1 MANQIWGTFSVKDHC
16 RANAFVRE
24 VLLFDRLVLPVPS
37 DEQER
42 SRWRQPNPKDPQE
55 NWDPDRLDVLR
66 NILGSQD
73 ISAERVKER
82 GLPGTIR
89 RWWGRS
95 RPVLSPEPLVWDSPW
110 NEQRWQGSRV
120 DAAQIITN
128 ADAFYSTRLILAMGQ
143 DLPGVIEAVAAF
155 PSAKKCQEELKPG
168 DAPPADLTAAQALL
182 MLAAPLLTPQ
192 VEEGK
197 DFGPLRDAAALA
209 REPRFRQERK
219 AYYDWMREFVEP
231 LQSPGSQAL
240 GEAQVDQG
248 TMKLAEEQLQRLVI
262 AERELLGKE
271 ERRRWW
277 TRTEYAMT
285 VIGVGATAG
294 LALTAAL
301 PVIGVAAPV
310 IGLGGWI
317 AGKIASP
324 KPPEPRPLGGASVF
338 VTAQRRLGWPD

>member
-1 MANQIWGTFSVKDHC
+1 MASQIWGTFSVKDHC

-42 SRWRQPNPKDPQE
+42 SRWRQPNPKNPQE

-73 ISAERVKER
+73 ILAEPVEER
-82 GLPGTIR
+82 GLLGTIR
-89 RWWGRS
+89 RRRAHSPPG
-95 RPVLSPEPLVWDSPW
+95 LSPEPLVWDSPW
-110 NEQRWQGSRV
+110 NEQRWQGSQV
-120 DAAQIITN
+120 DAAKIITN
-128 ADAFYSTRLILAMGQ
+128 MDAFFSTRMILAMGE

-155 PSAKKCQEELKPG
+155 PSAKKCHEELKPG
-168 DAPPADLTAAQALL
+168 DVPPADPTAAQALL

-192 VEEGK
+192 GEEGK

-209 REPRFRQERK
+209 REPRFRQERR
-219 AYYDWMREFVEP
+219 AYYDWMREFVKP
-231 LQSPGSQAL
+231 LQSPGNQAL
-240 GEAQVDQG
+240 DEVQVDQG
-248 TMKLAEEQLQRLVI
+248 TMKLADEQLQRLVI
-262 AERELLGKE
+262 TERELLGKQ

-277 TRTEYAMT
+277 TRAEYAMT
-285 VIGVGATAG
+285 VISIGATAG

-310 IGLGGWI
+310 IGFGGWI
-317 AGKIASP
+317 AGKVASP
-324 KPPEPRPLGGASVF
+324 EPPEPRPLGGASVF
-338 VTAQRRLGWPD
+338 VTAQRRLGWHD